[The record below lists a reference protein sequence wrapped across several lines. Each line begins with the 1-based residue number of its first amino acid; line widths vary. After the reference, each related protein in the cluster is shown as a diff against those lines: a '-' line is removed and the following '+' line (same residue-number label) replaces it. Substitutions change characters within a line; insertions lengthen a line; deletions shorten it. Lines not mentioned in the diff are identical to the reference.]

1 MEDTIG
7 CKNGEYTHDEEMFKP
22 RKRRVSEFKTL
33 PWAKQMYSIER
44 YIQSGM
50 YPYFMVRSGFR
61 STHRDFRWMV
71 KDHYIVNKER
81 QVLRKLVNIK
91 KQENG
96 KFQCECEILT
106 FSLPY
111 QLIWIRVQ

>member
-1 MEDTIG
+1 MEDTVG
-7 CKNGEYTHDEEMFKP
+7 CKIDEYTHAEEMFKP

-33 PWAKQMYSIER
+33 PWAKQMYTIER

-50 YPYFMVRSGFR
+50 YPYFMVGSSFR
-61 STHRDFRWMV
+61 STCRDFRWMV
-71 KDHYIVNKER
+71 KDHYIVDKEQ
-81 QVLRKLVNIK
+81 QVLRKLVNIQ

-96 KFQCECEILT
+96 KFQHECEILT

-111 QLIWIRVQ
+111 RLILKTVQ